1 MAINRFADFGA
12 DLTNTFNNK
21 LSSVYG
27 DDALRTLS
35 SAVLLEASRA
45 IDPGS
50 STQPPKAML
59 SLLTLVNGH
68 AFNLDDFVAGEMP
81 PKAQIAVGQ
90 TLVNLSS

>member
-1 MAINRFADFGA
+1 
-12 DLTNTFNNK
+12 LTNTFNSK

-27 DDALRTLS
+27 DDALRALS

-45 IDPGS
+45 IEPGS
-50 STQPPKAML
+50 STQPPQAML

-68 AFNLDDFVAGEMP
+68 TFNLGDFVSGQMP
-81 PKAQIAVGQ
+81 PKDQIAVGQ